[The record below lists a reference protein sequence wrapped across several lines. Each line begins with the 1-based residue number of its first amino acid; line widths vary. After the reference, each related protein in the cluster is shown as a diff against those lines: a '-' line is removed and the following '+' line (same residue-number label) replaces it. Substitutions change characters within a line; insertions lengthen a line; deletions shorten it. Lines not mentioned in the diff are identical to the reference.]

1 MGFGLGAF
9 FFNFVVV
16 ALINPDNAQQTD
28 HLFPREVGDNVPFT
42 LRIMSIIYAA
52 VGLVGC
58 ALIQPPLRSDEQLSL
73 LAVAEVD
80 ELQGH
85 SHCSGLAFQLA
96 SKGMRCETQ
105 GGCSC

>member
-1 MGFGLGAF
+1 
-9 FFNFVVV
+9 
-16 ALINPDNAQQTD
+16 
-28 HLFPREVGDNVPFT
+28 
-42 LRIMSIIYAA
+42 MSIIYAA

-73 LAVAEVD
+73 LAAAEVD

-96 SKGMRCETQ
+96 SKGMR
-105 GGCSC
+105 